1 MHQSVVGNR
10 PGAVLAV
17 SFLFAA
23 APAAMAAA
31 EPQPKVEESELLLG
45 PADSVA
51 PEDGYSF
58 DVLAPSIPPTSAPAA
73 ALAPAYDSN
82 TSGMFFRIGA
92 GLITSTDSNGPG
104 EEINFDE
111 GYLISA
117 AVGHRFAGEPNN
129 LAFDL
134 ELEGIWS
141 DQDTDEDGPIQSV
154 SDVTVLGLLVNGLA
168 DYRIAQ
174 SFSLYGGAGIGASM
188 MDIGTESDALNDFND
203 EDGPFLTWQAK
214 AGVKFLMAGGGA
226 FHFGYRFLNVD
237 DVEIDDDV
245 GSADFELETEQHG
258 LELGYTFGAGA
269 GH

>member
-1 MHQSVVGNR
+1 MYQSVVR
-10 PGAVLAV
+10 PRSGAILAV
-17 SFLFAA
+17 SVLVA
-23 APAAMAAA
+23 APAAMAATASQPSA
-31 EPQPKVEESELLLG
+31 EEPELQLG

-51 PEDGYSF
+51 VEEGYSF
-58 DVLAPSIPPTSAPAA
+58 DILAPSIPPAAAPAA
-73 ALAPAYDSN
+73 ALAPYYDN
-82 TSGMFFRIGA
+82 NASGMYFRLGA
-92 GLITSTDSNGPG
+92 GLITSTDSDGPG

-111 GYLISA
+111 GYMLSA
-117 AVGHRFAGEPNN
+117 AIGHRFAGKPDN

-134 ELEGIWS
+134 ELEGVWS

-226 FHFGYRFLNVD
+226 FNFGYRFFNVD
-237 DVEIDDDV
+237 DVEIDDDI
-245 GSADFELETEQHG
+245 GGADFELQTEQHG